1 MPSLRHRFPAK
12 SPKPVFNANQYAK
25 LKTLFEQQHWD
36 INEELEI
43 SYFER
48 YVRTLSSLQEDQQ
61 DFLIGLTGRFLH
73 LPQTQYLKHLVGL
86 VKKLRADHP
95 DENLIFACSLPKEDV
110 GKPKSST
117 TVLYQFK
124 GSTIHTQV
132 DLGKYYIVEK
142 FTSEF
147 VQATNLR
154 KSHFVLVDDF
164 IGTGETA
171 LGAIDYIHELF
182 PALTDNSKISILSIV
197 AMHQG
202 KQAIENTGTTVYA
215 SIICNRGIADNYT
228 GAALTDAKNIMTAI
242 EQTLKGLKP
251 QFHFGY
257 GHSEALVCMERCPN
271 NTFPIYWYTPKDAPY
286 ERK

>member
-1 MPSLRHRFPAK
+1 MPSFQHRQAEK
-12 SPKPVFNANQYAK
+12 SPKPVFNVNQYAK
-25 LKTLFEQQHWD
+25 LKTLFEQQRWD

-48 YVRTLSSLQEDQQ
+48 YVRTLSNLEEDQQ
-61 DFLIGLTGRFLH
+61 DFLLGLTGRFLH
-73 LPQTQYLKHLVGL
+73 LPQSEYINHLVGP
-86 VKKLRADHP
+86 VKQLRADHP
-95 DENLIFACSLPKEDV
+95 DENLLFACCLPKEDI

-124 GSTIHTQV
+124 GSTMHTLV
-132 DLGKYYIVEK
+132 DLGKYYVVEK

-147 VQATNLR
+147 VQATNLE
-154 KSHFVLVDDF
+154 KSHIVLVDDF

-171 LGAIDYIHELF
+171 LGAIEYIHELY
-182 PALTDNSKISILSIV
+182 PELRDNSKISILSIV
-197 AMHQG
+197 AMQQG
-202 KQAIENTGTTVYA
+202 KQAIEQTGATTYA
-215 SIICNRGIADNYT
+215 SIICTRGIADNYT
-228 GAALTDAKNIMTAI
+228 GGALAEAHNKMNAI

-257 GHSEALVCMERCPN
+257 GQCEALVCMERCPN
-271 NTFPIYWYTPKDAPY
+271 NTFPIYWYTKKDAPY